1 MCVEETFNA
10 KSVGYFCF
18 YKQGDTAHGAP
29 AACGDTGRPYSGVQ
43 KNAVSIDGQTADICS
58 LRVSTCTALNQF
70 SQTNCTSGTNTAND
84 QLCGASPG
92 VDSKCVSFTASTYLC
107 TTTCL
112 SDFDCLTGSNCNTG
126 ANPRVCTF
134 P

>member
-1 MCVEETFNA
+1 MCVEEMFNA

-29 AACGDTGRPYSGVQ
+29 ADCFTNGRPYSGVL

-58 LRVSTCTALNQF
+58 LVTSTCVALNQYR
-70 SQTNCTSGTNTAND
+70 STNCTSTTNTAND
-84 QLCGASPG
+84 QLCGFAPG
-92 VDSKCVSFTASTYLC
+92 VDSKCVSFTSSTYLC

-112 SDFDCLTGSNCNTG
+112 SDFDCKVGVTCNTG
-126 ANPRVCTF
+126 VNPNVCTF